1 VGPEVPQVRTIAV
14 IGSGPAGQEMA
25 REAALAGYRTI
36 LEDILPATLRRA
48 QEALREQLKE
58 GRAAGAVSPQDAD
71 GAFARISYASTV
83 EDAARQA
90 DLVIES
96 VPDELE
102 SKLEIFA
109 LLDRMCRP
117 GTILASTTVSFGIS
131 DITDI
136 TFRRGNCV
144 GLRFVSTN
152 PTERRLEV
160 VRGVETDDVTWIAAV
175 EVARRMRKD
184 ALLLDER
191 AG

>member
-1 VGPEVPQVRTIAV
+1 
-14 IGSGPAGQEMA
+14 MA
-25 REAALAGYRTI
+25 REAALAGYQTI
-36 LEDILPATLRRA
+36 LEDVLPATLRRA
-48 QEALREQLKE
+48 QEALCEQLKT
-58 GRAAGAVSPQDAD
+58 GHAAGAVSPQDAD

-117 GTILASTTVSFGIS
+117 GTIVASTSASFAVS

-136 TFRRGNCV
+136 TFRRANCV
-144 GLRFVSTN
+144 GLRFVPRN

-160 VRGVETDDVTWIAAV
+160 VRGTETDDATWVAAV

-184 ALLLDER
+184 AVLVDER
-191 AG
+191 PRDKR

>member
-1 VGPEVPQVRTIAV
+1 
-14 IGSGPAGQEMA
+14 MA
-25 REAALAGYRTI
+25 RATARAGYRTV
-36 LEDILPATLRRA
+36 LEDVLPAALRRA
-48 QEALREQLKE
+48 QEALREQLD
-58 GRAAGAVSPQDAD
+58 RACATGLVSREDAEN
-71 GAFARISYASTV
+71 AFARIEYASTV

-117 GTILASTTVSFGIS
+117 GTILASSTSSFGIS

-136 TFRRGNCV
+136 TFRRANCV
-144 GLRFVSTN
+144 GLRFVPATGQ
-152 PTERRLEV
+152 EQRLEV
-160 VRGVETDDVTWIAAV
+160 VRGTDTEDATWTAAV

-184 ALLLDER
+184 VVIVDER
-191 AG
+191 EQGRR